1 MVIGV
6 FGISGVGKSRL
17 VGEVSARIPGTLHLQ
32 GSALIKQGL
41 ADPFVSS
48 EELRR
53 ASGNRIIANQRILI
67 AMFNSAIAEQH
78 SSLVLFDGHLLINT
92 EAELVEVQR
101 AVIAALRLA
110 VLVHV
115 EADPL
120 LIAAR
125 RNADMERQR
134 PLRDIDTLAAHQARS
149 RRVCQNLAAWLGIPM
164 HIIGSGEEDRLAT
177 LCREGRDPKALV
189 RVRRDG
195 SLTALKLLI

>member
-1 MVIGV
+1 MTAPVVIGV

-17 VGEVSARIPGTLHLQ
+17 VGEVAARNPGTLHLQ

-48 EELRR
+48 EELQR
-53 ASGNRIIANQRILI
+53 ASGDSIIANQRILI
-67 AMFNSAIAEQH
+67 AMFNRAIAKPP
-78 SSLVLFDGHLLINT
+78 SSLVLFDGHLLIDT
-92 EAELVEVQR
+92 EAELVEVPQ

-120 LIAAR
+120 LIAER
-125 RNADMERQR
+125 RKADMERQR

-149 RRVCQNLAAWLGIPM
+149 RRLCQNFALWLGIPM
-164 HIIGSGEEDRLAT
+164 HIIGSGEEGQLAA
-177 LCREGRDPKALV
+177 LCR
-189 RVRRDG
+189 
-195 SLTALKLLI
+195 